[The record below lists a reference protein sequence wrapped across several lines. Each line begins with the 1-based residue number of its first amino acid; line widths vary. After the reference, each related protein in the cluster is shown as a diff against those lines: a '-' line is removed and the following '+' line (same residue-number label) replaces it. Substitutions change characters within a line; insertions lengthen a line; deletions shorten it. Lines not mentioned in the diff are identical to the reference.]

1 MFKLFCIF
9 VILNFLIYSSRK
21 TLYIPGVTINS
32 ANNEKYYGLP
42 NEVPALSSIFEKL
55 KTENSSKYEIIQSL
69 SNIIG
74 LFPLSEQYALYQ
86 SVMVYI
92 NGNDLFDLN
101 TYNTYMINQGY
112 FNKQIDSLN
121 EYLTEEE
128 NRKIL
133 SLGAIKKV
141 MAQFGYN
148 SFEDENITMKIEENI
163 NEILNAQKRLDECE
177 NSFLNVLFP
186 IFLQRR
192 YFLFDIKM
200 SNYNINDGN
209 EKFVRDENKNYTIK
223 GFYYNQTQSN
233 DIINSFK
240 DFAICHHYY
249 NNILNYN
256 AILTQIYIGQ
266 LDKCSNVEETNEFSG
281 NSSNK
286 VNYTEEFKGDN
297 KIGTNVYDNV
307 RADSKTLN
315 NYLLNNGFRL
325 GKEYKKIDKSDKAYR
340 FNISYEWIKKIEN
353 IKDIVEKTDIF
364 DDEFEELFDF
374 LNITDDDNLNK
385 DYRPF
390 VNLARLFL
398 QETKFINE
406 SSKINFD
413 KNILQ
418 FYEQNKTFNSN
429 KWNNKYIFIDNKS
442 DIIDN
447 LNIFIKEDKENKDR
461 FKDNK
466 YFNSYKIFIYIINS
480 NEKLMIVEASDK
492 DDNKYFDLY
501 LNGESYATTFYNT
514 ITACF
519 AAFSSLGKDDKDA
532 CRGVLTKKCGRELD
546 YRCKES
552 GFYDVIL
559 QNPVADNILPQSC
572 LEINNDKYND
582 SICLKWLEVYL
593 FKNGLIIKPSAMG
606 SFSLLMQS
614 SSKGYDSINTRLM
627 SVFGDNEYPISTYQP
642 TPSKDVKPKL
652 KTFNI
657 QNISSSGDFINNLM
671 SQVDKTFYLQM
682 DHSNN
687 IKFSYIFLLLI
698 LFLFN

>member
-42 NEVPALSSIFEKL
+42 NEVPALSSIFEKI
-55 KTENSSKYEIIQSL
+55 KTLNPNKYEIIQSL

-74 LFPLSEQYALYQ
+74 LFPLPEQYALYQ
-86 SVMVYI
+86 SVISSI
-92 NGNDLFDLN
+92 NEENKLFNYEKYNDLM
-101 TYNTYMINQGY
+101 YKY
-112 FNKQIDSLN
+112 FNKQIESLN

-148 SFEDENITMKIEENI
+148 SIEDENITMKIEENI
-163 NEILNAQKRLDECE
+163 NEIIDATKILDECE